1 MRNLDPQEI
10 TPELEHGHIRETPTK
25 TLADYDSPEFVVM
38 DDQLSRAEKISIL
51 ESWLPTKQGEVELN
65 AYGQEV
71 DANAPYT
78 RRVKLA
84 LDAVRAGDEDAL
96 GGHHLNMNP

>member
-1 MRNLDPQEI
+1 MRTLKPQEI
-10 TPELEHGHIRETPTK
+10 TPALQDGHIRDIPEK

-38 DDQLSRAEKISIL
+38 DDQLPRAEKIRIL
-51 ESWLPTKQGEVELN
+51 ESWLPEKQGEVSIN

-71 DANAPYT
+71 DESAPYT